1 MIDDKTKRE
10 IDSMTYEK
18 MLRLWRFAPLGDP
31 MFQGETGQ
39 YFSEV
44 MKEKKSKLTDCEHV
58 RVSKLIGWE
67 RY

>member
-10 IDSMTYEK
+10 IDSMTYEE
-18 MLRLWRFAPLGDP
+18 MLKLWRFAPLGDL

-44 MKEKKSKLTDCEHV
+44 MKKKKEKISDCERV
-58 RVSKLIGWE
+58 RVSKSIGWK